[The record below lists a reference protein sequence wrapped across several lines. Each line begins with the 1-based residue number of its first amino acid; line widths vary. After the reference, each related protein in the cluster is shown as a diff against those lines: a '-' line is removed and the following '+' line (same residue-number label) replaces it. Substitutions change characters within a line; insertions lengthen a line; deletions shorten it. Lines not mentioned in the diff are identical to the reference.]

1 MSHEE
6 AGSGTLKN
14 RTDFPALV
22 IHPMSTE
29 ELPHYGVRHF
39 QDALWKGGNEALPPR
54 WQMFE
59 VLNNKPKYQDDILL
73 MVSEKRPLPGVRL
86 DVPGDLVTGC
96 EWHISPLGRS
106 YFVDHNSQTTSWKK
120 PTPERPAGSLAPE
133 YVIEDHST
141 FIWSLACLRTSG
153 DILSASSDGSIRQ
166 SAKDGGH
173 LGKLWHGDSGMVI
186 STALCPDESM
196 LVSGSIDGKIQLWN
210 TKKRN
215 MVGKPWKAH
224 RDVVRY
230 LHWSPSAVEIVS
242 GSHDGTIQQWNPHTG
257 RETARPI
264 ATSHG
269 WVSVVRYSPQGDK
282 FASGGADK
290 MIRVWSTDGELL
302 IEING
307 HDDWVLSL
315 CWSNDATQI
324 FSASSDST
332 IRKWQSTSGKELA
345 ILRGH
350 TNSVNSLCLSPDE
363 SHLFSA
369 SKDCSVR
376 IWDLETNQA
385 IGDPLLHDDQ
395 LLALAM
401 LPDGIYFASAGVD
414 AKVYVWSLDAAL
426 KQQGG
431 GDARD
436 GNTELVAKS
445 MGRAARSRDVRHF
458 INILTYSSFMYV
470 TSLPCPNSSPATEFL
485 EDMAMTFGAMMR
497 TRSHAAPLRLQAHHL
512 PFVYTMCSVSSGQEL
527 NLSVD
532 SKQSRSIPGAGALTS
547 FL

>member
-1 MSHEE
+1 V
-6 AGSGTLKN
+6 KN
-14 RTDFPALV
+14 LAPRVRNSRLLV
-22 IHPMSTE
+22 
-29 ELPHYGVRHF
+29 
-39 QDALWKGGNEALPPR
+39 D
-54 WQMFE
+54 
-59 VLNNKPKYQDDILL
+59 
-73 MVSEKRPLPGVRL
+73 VS
-86 DVPGDLVTGC
+86 GDLVTGC

-106 YFVDHNSQTTSWKK
+106 YFVNHNTRTTSWKK
-120 PTPERPAGSLAPE
+120 PTPERPAGSLTPE
-133 YVIEDHST
+133 YVIDDHSA

-153 DILSASSDGSIRQ
+153 DILSASSDCSIRQ
-166 SAKDGGH
+166 SATDGGH
-173 LGKLWHGDSGMVI
+173 SGRLWHGDSGMVI
-186 STALCPDESM
+186 SIALCPDESM
-196 LVSGSIDGKIQLWN
+196 LVSGNIDGKIQLWN
-210 TKKRN
+210 TKEGN

-302 IEING
+302 IEIDG

-315 CWSNDATQI
+315 SWSNDATQI

-345 ILRGH
+345 VLRGH

-363 SHLFSA
+363 RHLFSA

-376 IWDLETNQA
+376 IWDLKTNQA

-395 LLALAM
+395 IWALAM
-401 LPDGIYFASAGVD
+401 LPDGTYFASAGVD
-414 AKVYVWSLDAAL
+414 AKVYVWSLEAAL

-431 GDARD
+431 GVRMYIA
-436 GNTELVAKS
+436 VV
-445 MGRAARSRDVRHF
+445 DV
-458 INILTYSSFMYV
+458 
-470 TSLPCPNSSPATEFL
+470 
-485 EDMAMTFGAMMR
+485 
-497 TRSHAAPLRLQAHHL
+497 
-512 PFVYTMCSVSSGQEL
+512 FV
-527 NLSVD
+527 
-532 SKQSRSIPGAGALTS
+532 
-547 FL
+547 